1 MSNSPLGYTNLGEW
15 DISPP
20 QGRTP
25 FDMNQHAV
33 RARSV
38 RLLATIKSGN
48 ICWRAFRIRLR
59 FDWARHLFD
68 GKLRR
73 PSRLRTRSPRT
84 SVRVLAHWCASTGR
98 GEGAMCRLGHFQTI
112 FEALPQ
118 TQVCKQPSGPGAWHT
133 SSASTLRLMSF
144 THKHTLVCEHQGG
157 SLSPYPPT
165 QRGAP
170 RTSVRVLTHW
180 CAITRGRRG

>member
-73 PSRLRTRSPRT
+73 PSGLRTRSPRT

-98 GEGAMCRLGHFQTI
+98 GEGAPAELGLLQVKRATGTTEHLCGVSRSDLLWEFGRLY
-112 FEALPQ
+112 
-118 TQVCKQPSGPGAWHT
+118 TQVCPEHRVAARSPRTAPGGQGPPSGGAE
-133 SSASTLRLMSF
+133 
-144 THKHTLVCEHQGG
+144 LVFVEWIECN
-157 SLSPYPPT
+157 
-165 QRGAP
+165 
-170 RTSVRVLTHW
+170 
-180 CAITRGRRG
+180 